1 MYTLSDF
8 DFTLPPELIAQ
19 VPLPERSGSRLLEVG
34 HEVGDDHLTDRAFA
48 EIVDL
53 LQAGDLLVFNDTRV
67 LKARFFG
74 VKETGGKVEVLVE
87 RVLDA
92 RSVLAQ
98 VRASKSPPL
107 GTLIR

>member
-34 HEVGDDHLTDRAFA
+34 HEVGQDHLTDRAFA

-53 LQAGDLLVFNDTRV
+53 LA
-67 LKARFFG
+67 APA
-74 VKETGGKVEVLVE
+74 E
-87 RVLDA
+87 
-92 RSVLAQ
+92 
-98 VRASKSPPL
+98 AS
-107 GTLIR
+107 